1 MYMDKN
7 DIKLVI
13 NKMTVTR
20 NRLDLLVAIS
30 CPYDENVIAPR
41 VKINFKY
48 KNHTRR
54 LPFAVV
60 NYFKQKQGDKCI
72 IICKYRFN
80 LDFVFY
86 NYTCNGKIGACFDFY
101 YGDYYVEKVPF
112 CISENVLHQ
121 NPALELD
128 EQFVE
133 RESIDGA
140 TVYSSSDEEIHVKEA
155 YGENTYGF
163 EIDCPNSELRFFI
176 TEKAKKNFV
185 HTSVLLVPIIR
196 FLLFVLRVCFA
207 IVLIPYFIVDGFF
220 AGLDII
226 PRRKS
231 KQIKGVFKNII
242 VQIKL
247 NFSSFL
253 KMSLKKENVV
263 AALRKSV
270 VNLVKIYYNL
280 QKKKPL
286 VENRIAFMS
295 CRRDELSGNPAFV
308 YNLIKDDKDIDFRFL
323 LYSNAK
329 GYMDIKNI
337 IKFFKLYATSKV
349 VVVDDYFRLLN
360 LVDKRDGVKVIQ
372 LWHAC
377 GAFKTFGFS
386 RLGKH
391 GGPRQTDCNH
401 RMYDYAIVSSE
412 EIAKYY
418 AEGFGLNDENVV
430 ATGIPRTD
438 IFMDEQYKSKVVS
451 SFYSR
456 YPKLKDK
463 KIMLFAPT
471 FRGSGQVNAYYP
483 ADIINIKALYEEL
496 GGKYAIIIKLHPFCK
511 EKISIPQEYSDYI
524 IDLSSADE
532 LNDLLFVTD
541 LLVTDYSSV
550 VFEASL
556 LSIPM
561 LFYAFDL
568 YDYISNRDFYYNFE
582 TFVPGKIV
590 FNEHELIESVKNQD
604 FEAEK
609 IDGFKNKFFDHLDGR
624 SSQRVADLIL
634 NELRGKES

>member
-1 MYMDKN
+1 MNMDKN

-20 NRLDLLVAIS
+20 NNLDLLVAIS

-41 VKINFKY
+41 VKINFRY
-48 KNHTRR
+48 KNNTRR
-54 LPFAVV
+54 LPFAVI

-86 NYTCNGKIGACFDFY
+86 NYTCNGKFSACFDFY
-101 YGDYYVEKVPF
+101 YGDHYVENVPF
-112 CISENVLHQ
+112 YVSENVLHQ
-121 NPALELD
+121 NPGLELD
-128 EQFVE
+128 SQFIE
-133 RESIDGA
+133 KESIDGA
-140 TVYSSSDEEIHVKEA
+140 TVYSSSDEEIIVKET
-155 YGENTYGF
+155 YGANTYGF
-163 EIDCPNSELRFFI
+163 EIDCHNSELRFFI
-176 TEKAKKNFV
+176 TEKAKRNFI
-185 HTSVLLVPIIR
+185 HTSVVIIPIIR
-196 FLLFVLRVCFA
+196 FIFFVLKFCIA
-207 IVLIPYFIVDGFF
+207 IILLPYFVIDGFF
-220 AGLDII
+220 AVLDIT
-226 PRRKS
+226 PKRKTKYS
-231 KQIKGVFKNII
+231 GGFFRNIL
-242 VQIKL
+242 VQAKL

-253 KMSLKKENVV
+253 KINLKKDHVINTFRE
-263 AALRKSV
+263 AFIKLGRF
-270 VNLVKIYYNL
+270 YYNI
-280 QKKKPL
+280 QKKRPL
-286 VENRIAFMS
+286 VENRVAFMS
-295 CRRDELSGNPAFV
+295 CRRDELSGNPEFV
-308 YNLIKDDKDIDFRFL
+308 YNIIKDNKDIDFQFL

-329 GYMDIKNI
+329 GYLDIKNI
-337 IKFFKLYATSKV
+337 VKFFKLYATSKV
-349 VVVDDYFRLLN
+349 VIVDDYFRLLN
-360 LVDKRDGVKVIQ
+360 FVEKREGVKVIQ

-391 GGPRQTDCNH
+391 GGPKQTDCNH
-401 RMYDYAIVSSE
+401 RMYDCAIVSSE

-438 IFMDEQYKSKVVS
+438 IFMDEQYKENVET

-463 KIMLFAPT
+463 KILLFAPT
-471 FRGSGQVNAYYP
+471 FRGGGQVSAYYP
-483 ADIINIKALYEEL
+483 TDCIDIKALYEQL
-496 GGKYAIIIKLHPFCK
+496 GEEYAIIIKLHPFCK
-511 EKISIPQEYSDYI
+511 ERIDIPEEYSDYI
-524 IDLSSADE
+524 IDLSTEDE

-550 VFEASL
+550 IFEASL
-556 LSIPM
+556 LSVPM

-568 YDYISNRDFYYNFE
+568 YDYISSRDFYYNFE

-590 FNEHELIESVKNQD
+590 FNEHELIESIRNKD
-604 FEAEK
+604 FESEK
-609 IDGFKNKFFDHLDGR
+609 IEEFKTKFFDHLDGK

-634 NELRGKES
+634 NELKGE